1 MLASNFNK
9 KMTSN
14 TLAVVF
20 VVVCQ
25 LRILEDLVVSLLGI
39 CFFMNF
45 MHKQQ
50 ASCSGVD
57 EAFVVHSTLFSLLL
71 KNWRDA
77 AFNHC
82 INIAFELHFVHSVLA
97 QQSVSG
103 WIGVE

>member
-1 MLASNFNK
+1 MIWNFFVDCTLLDNSELK
-9 KMTSN
+9 KQEEQQFQQENDFKYICCCFCCSQI
-14 TLAVVF
+14 

-57 EAFVVHSTLFSLLL
+57 EAFVVHSTLFFS
-71 KNWRDA
+71 
-77 AFNHC
+77 
-82 INIAFELHFVHSVLA
+82 AFEELERCSF
-97 QQSVSG
+97 
-103 WIGVE
+103 